1 MILLD
6 TSVLVQ
12 FFRRDPGITDR
23 LEQAVLA
30 VPAVVAGEL
39 YFGAE
44 FPMMNERRNREV
56 DAVLARALVLVCGA
70 ATAKHYGQVKA
81 NLARRGQIIPEND
94 MWIAATAL
102 EHDLPLATLDAHF
115 DRVTGLH
122 VLRW

>member
-30 VPAVVAGEL
+30 VPAIVAGEL

-44 FPMMNERRNREV
+44 FPLTNERRNREV
-56 DAVLARALVLVCGA
+56 DSLLARSLLLPCGA
-70 ATAKHYGQVKA
+70 ATGRYYGRVKA
-81 NLARRGQIIPEND
+81 NLASRGQIIPEND
-94 MWIAATAL
+94 IWIAATAL
-102 EHDLPLATLDAHF
+102 EHSLPLATLDAHF
-115 DRVTGLH
+115 DRVAGLQ